1 MLKKL
6 INYIKNYDDINQLQ
20 EDYESLKRYCNKKE
34 EENEYFKEKIR
45 YDDHMSKN
53 TEDGYYKL
61 IERIRTEILQVQQ
74 YADKN
79 IILKLKRILD
89 ETQQQIKNS

>member
-1 MLKKL
+1 
-6 INYIKNYDDINQLQ
+6 
-20 EDYESLKRYCNKKE
+20 
-34 EENEYFKEKIR
+34 
-45 YDDHMSKN
+45 MSKN